1 LTKGLTSSLRVGG
14 SKLSMIVAEC
24 WSSKAEGGGARRRW
38 ALFAMVFVIEDAA
51 IVHR

>member
-14 SKLSMIVAEC
+14 SKLSMIAAEC
-24 WSSKAEGGGARRRW
+24 WSSKAEGGARRRW